1 MIAAVPAEV
10 NCAVPITAELSQYVA
25 VALQKVT
32 VPRVTGEPLDTAAVK
47 VTAVPEA
54 TEEDDSVSVVVV
66 TALTV
71 SVPLTNANE

>member
-1 MIAAVPAEV
+1 
-10 NCAVPITAELSQYVA
+10 
-25 VALQKVT
+25 
-32 VPRVTGEPLDTAAVK
+32 VTGEPLDTAAVK